1 MNELLMKYK
10 EISEKIENEKNREL
24 DRLISSLAGII
35 LSEENGNIEGKQEII
50 KEQDSTNMTF
60 KHKVAMLS
68 LCCLRV
74 SLSYSLMKNGNIQ
87 YEKQIKSDMSEIV
100 EAVKWLECSF
110 EINDEIVSDIIDL
123 LQAMDEVPEE
133 TLLGYIAYDFK
144 NKKKKFTKELVCLF
158 NNVSEYF
165 FFEKQEDVSSCFINK
180 LLRVSRR
187 RNSLT
192 QHREVIIDI
201 LARWADLLPELGY
214 SICQLEA
221 SNFFPANDIYCSDF
235 LWFYG
240 CVMEKLCDI
249 ENAKSLFYKCYIL
262 RKKIYG
268 EKDWYTIIAN
278 REYNFWLWITEKE
291 NEAYRQLIKF
301 VDEVEHNTYTGV
313 SEDLVKIVEG
323 KTLYSILIGMSDSEN
338 FADYDYYLRLY
349 EKICNKYNDTTEPLI
364 KNRLS
369 NNLRGGYY
377 LKTGNY
383 ILAEKAFLDALS
395 TEYPNNIDEI
405 ISEAQIKSNL
415 LMIYY
420 VENDLRQFIPLL
432 SELLDILE
440 EDSEYIQLSQKDE
453 YRIYTLMVSAEAQAM
468 IEINEEEISELKE
481 LLYNACIEISENLDA
496 VGECAR
502 EIAIFMLCTIPLLLH
517 NDCLSEENQKM
528 YREALYLI
536 ENNNEVFGLYKNQQ
550 TLLFYVSV
558 LLSWNLEETNV
569 EEYIEKSIVASA
581 NRNVPIPTRV
591 SILQTAATYYGKC
604 NKYDVGKK
612 YLDKALKE
620 LTSLWRSFVR
630 YLNDTRLL
638 QILAPTQLLFA
649 GCYAVIRA
657 NESIEVSYER
667 VLQYKALASLAGKER
682 NRILYTEHAN
692 NELLSKIQKLQNKLA
707 LRETEN
713 IFRDANKE
721 YDDDEI
727 ELRRLEAEISKMI
740 PQNIDFNDIRLEKV
754 MQMIPDN
761 SVVIEYFVC
770 AMEYGKKLK
779 VSNLRE
785 ENETGID
792 IYIIRKK
799 NGNCKLNK
807 ETVFNASGIQKMAQ
821 EFVEILQAK
830 SNNSVSIEQM
840 TKMEDL
846 RNSLYQY
853 LVQPILSYIED
864 IELMYIAPDNILI
877 NLPFGIL
884 CDEDGN
890 FLEDNHS
897 IIEIESA
904 RDFLWNNETDTANQ
918 DTLIIGNP
926 EYYVR
931 EIESANLNY
940 TDRSRSFDIE
950 LGNVSQLPFTEL
962 EIRQVG
968 ARTGNAYFNGKDAS
982 KKRFLM
988 ANGYKNIHIAT
999 HGYFD
1004 LKDETESIYSSSLMF
1019 AGVNNWLQ
1027 TGKINEIYGNGI
1039 VTADEV
1045 SRMDLYSTELV
1056 VLSSCLSGMSE
1067 IFDNKGFHGMV
1078 SALSAA
1084 GVRYVISHL
1093 WDADDFSTAIF
1104 MDAFYYQ
1111 YIEKKQ
1117 SPPVALSKAKQYLR
1131 SVTIG
1136 HLKKQGWFA
1145 YMKEMELNPEAKGLL
1160 ETFEKCSDKVRPFK
1174 SEEYW
1179 GGFVCYHCN

>member
-1 MNELLMKYK
+1 MNELLKKYK
-10 EISEKIENEKNREL
+10 EISGKIEDEKNREL
-24 DRLISSLAGII
+24 DRLISSLAGIV
-35 LSEENGNIEGKQEII
+35 LSEEKRNIEGKQDIVE
-50 KEQDSTNMTF
+50 EQDSTGMTY

-74 SLSYSLMKNGNIQ
+74 SLNYQLMKNGNIQ
-87 YEKQIKSDMSEIV
+87 YKEQMKSDMSEIV

-123 LQAMDEVPEE
+123 LQAIDEVPEE
-133 TLLGYIAYDFK
+133 ILLGYIAYDFK
-144 NKKKKFTKELVCLF
+144 KKNKKFTKELVYLF
-158 NNVSEYF
+158 NSVSEYF
-165 FFEKQEDVSSCFINK
+165 LFEKREDVSSCIIDK
-180 LLRVSRR
+180 LVKMSRR

-192 QHREVIIDI
+192 QHREVVIDI
-201 LARWADLLPELGY
+201 LAQWADLLPELGC

-249 ENAKSLFYKCYIL
+249 ESAKSLFYKCYIL
-262 RKKIYG
+262 RRKIYG
-268 EKDWYTIIAN
+268 EVDWYTIIAK

-291 NEAYRQLIKF
+291 EEAYRQLIKF
-301 VDEVEHNTYTGV
+301 VNEVEHNTYTGV

-323 KTLYSILIGMSDSEN
+323 KTLYSILVGMSDSEN

-349 EKICNKYNDTTEPLI
+349 EKICNKYNDTAEPLI

-383 ILAEKAFLDALS
+383 ILAEKAFIDALS
-395 TEYPNNIDEI
+395 AEYPNNIDEI
-405 ISEAQIKSNL
+405 ISDAQIKSNL

-420 VENDLRQFIPLL
+420 VENDLKQLIPLL
-432 SELLDILE
+432 SELLDVLE
-440 EDSEYIQLSQKDE
+440 EDNEHIQLSQKDE

-468 IEINEEEISELKE
+468 IEITEEETTDLKE
-481 LLYNACIEISENLDA
+481 LLYDTCIDISENLDA
-496 VGECAR
+496 VGECAK
-502 EIAIFMLCTIPLLLH
+502 EIAIFMLCTIPLLLQ
-517 NDCLSEENQKM
+517 NNRLSEENQKM
-528 YREALYLI
+528 YRNALYLI
-536 ENNNEVFGLYKNQQ
+536 ENNNEVFALYKNQQ
-550 TLLFYVSV
+550 ALLYYIST
-558 LLSWNLEETNV
+558 LLSWNLEEPNV
-569 EEYIEKSIVASA
+569 EEYIEKSIEASV
-581 NRNVPIPTRV
+581 NRNVPISTRV
-591 SILQTAATYYGKC
+591 AILQTAATYYGKC
-604 NKYDVGKK
+604 NRYDYGKK

-620 LTSLWRSFVR
+620 LTALWQSFVR

-638 QILAPTQLLFA
+638 QILAPAQLLFT

-657 NESIEVSYER
+657 NESIEVSYEK

-682 NRILYTEHAN
+682 NRILYTEYADSK
-692 NELLSKIQKLQNKLA
+692 LLFKIQELQNRIA
-707 LRETEN
+707 LLEAEN
-713 IFRDANKE
+713 IFRETTKE

-727 ELRRLEAEISKMI
+727 ELRKLEAEISKII
-740 PQNIDFNDIRLEKV
+740 PQNIGFTDIKLDKV
-754 MQMIPDN
+754 KQMIPNN
-761 SVVIEYFVC
+761 SVVIEYFIC
-770 AMEYGKKLK
+770 ATEYGKIWSDSAL
-779 VSNLRE
+779 SE
-785 ENETGID
+785 EEETGVD
-792 IYIIRKK
+792 IYVIRKE
-799 NGNCKLNK
+799 NGKCILNR
-807 ETVFNASGIQKMAQ
+807 ETVSNASGIQEMAK

-830 SNNSVSIEQM
+830 SNNTVSIEQIS
-840 TKMEDL
+840 KMENL
-846 RNSLYQY
+846 RSSLYEY
-853 LVQPILSYIED
+853 LIQPILSYIED
-864 IELMYIAPDNILI
+864 IDVMYIAPDNILI

-884 CDEDGN
+884 CGEDGEL
-890 FLEDNHS
+890 LEDNHS

-904 RDFLWNNETDTANQ
+904 REFLYNTEADTIKQN
-918 DTLIIGNP
+918 TLIIGNP

-931 EIESANLNY
+931 EIEAVNLNY
-940 TDRSRSFDIE
+940 ADRSRSFDIA
-950 LGNVSQLPFTEL
+950 LGNVSQLPFTEI

-968 ARTGNAYFNGKDAS
+968 ARTGNAYFSGRDAS

-988 ANGYKNIHIAT
+988 SNGYKNIHIAT

-1027 TGKINEIYGNGI
+1027 TGKTNEIYGNGI

-1045 SRMDLYSTELV
+1045 SRMDLHSTELV

-1067 IFDNKGFHGMV
+1067 IFDDKGFHGMIG
-1078 SALSAA
+1078 ALSAA

-1093 WDADDFSTAIF
+1093 WDANDFSTAIF

-1111 YIEKKQ
+1111 YIEKEQ
-1117 SPPVALSKAKQYLR
+1117 SPPIALSKAKQYLR

-1136 HLKKQGWFA
+1136 HLKKQGWFE
-1145 YMKEMELNPEAKGLL
+1145 YMKEIELDSDTKGLL
-1160 ETFEKCSDKVRPFK
+1160 ETFEKYNDKVRPFK
-1174 SEEYW
+1174 NEEYW
-1179 GGFVCYHCN
+1179 GGFVCYRCN